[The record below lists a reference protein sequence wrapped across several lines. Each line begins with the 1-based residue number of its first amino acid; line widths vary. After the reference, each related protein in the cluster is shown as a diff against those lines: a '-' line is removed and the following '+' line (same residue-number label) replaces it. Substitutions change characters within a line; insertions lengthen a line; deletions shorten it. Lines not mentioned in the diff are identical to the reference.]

1 MCSITELP
9 ALSDKGS
16 PNWSRW
22 DSCGRNDERIEQ
34 ELSGAE
40 QGRTLHSSKVRL
52 SEMWKSES
60 LGRRNDLVA
69 N

>member
-1 MCSITELP
+1 VCSITELP

-22 DSCGRNDERIEQ
+22 DSCGRNGERNEQ
-34 ELSGAE
+34 ELSGAG

-52 SEMWKSES
+52 SGMWKSEF
-60 LGRRNDLVA
+60 LGTRNDLVA